1 MKARGRY
8 RPHPRLRIASRPAV
22 ARRSDR
28 TIFRNLPPTP
38 IRADGL
44 TEHRPSRRVRPPQAV
59 PKGIGSVSL
68 PTPRRGDALV
78 TRNSAA
84 ADAGGMAEDPY
95 KVLGVKRS
103 TPGDELAKVINRK
116 KLLYK
121 TEPEKLK
128 QMEDAYEQIVRASSP
143 PGSAVTCPG
152 CPSRLART
160 ISRLRSSDLGRRYLR
175 KRRSRTRR

>member
-1 MKARGRY
+1 MSAFTV
-8 RPHPRLRIASRPAV
+8 SAV
-22 ARRSDR
+22 APALGVRASVGPARRGA
-28 TIFRNLPPTP
+28 PT
-38 IRADGL
+38 
-44 TEHRPSRRVRPPQAV
+44 RVSQAV

-95 KVLGVKRS
+95 KVLGVKEG

-128 QMEDAYEQIVRASSP
+128 HGGRVRAD
-143 PGSAVTCPG
+143 
-152 CPSRLART
+152 
-160 ISRLRSSDLGRRYLR
+160 RSGVPRRQAPR
-175 KRRSRTRR
+175 